1 MGSSFSLLILLYSGI
16 RLVGFAVAVGYGLYK
31 KKKMTIEIEPMPE
44 AIDIS
49 VEQPKEEGSRK

>member
-1 MGSSFSLLILLYSGI
+1 MGSSFCLLMLLYSGI
-16 RLVGFAVAVGYGLYK
+16 RYLL
-31 KKKMTIEIEPMPE
+31 IEIEPMPE

>member
-1 MGSSFSLLILLYSGI
+1 MDKSKIFKLGG
-16 RLVGFAVAVGYGLYK
+16 LVGFVAAIGYGVYK

-49 VEQPKEEGSRK
+49 PEESQEKTSQK